1 MVSTGIRT
9 PIGIKVTGDDLTQIE
24 AIAREIEGVVTN
36 IPGTRSAFADRVL
49 GGKYLEITP
58 NRLELAR
65 RNIDMGAFQSV
76 IQTALGGMTLA
87 ESVQGRERYNIM
99 LRYERAFRETDADI
113 GNILIPTPTGAHIPL
128 REVASVAYTEGPP
141 MIRSENARL
150 TGWVFVDIAGRD
162 LGGYVAEAKDIVANA
177 VTLPPGYAIGWSG
190 QYEQLQRANE
200 RLKIAIPAAIG
211 LIFLLLMLHFGRLD
225 RTLII
230 MLSLPFGLVGG
241 LWAVYLAGYNLS
253 VAVAVGFIALGGIA
267 VETAVVMLLYIDQQV
282 RTDSPMTRADL
293 FQSVSHGA
301 ALRVRPKLMTV
312 LTVMAGLA
320 PIFLTEG
327 LGSDVMRRI
336 ALPMLGGMIST
347 TLLTLIVIPAIYFI
361 WVGRQIP
368 KSPKLPKPTH
378 ATLEG
383 ETA

>member
-1 MVSTGIRT
+1 VIKTVPEVESVFGKAGRADTATDPAPLTMIESWIRLKPKSEWRAGMTADGIVDDLNSRLQMPGLVNSWGYPIKIRMDMVSTGIRT

-24 AIAREIEGVVTN
+24 AIAREIEGVVTD

-65 RNIDMGAFQSV
+65 RK
-76 IQTALGGMTLA
+76 
-87 ESVQGRERYNIM
+87 SVQGRERYNIM

-177 VTLPPGYAIGWSG
+177 VTLPPGYAVEWSG

-230 MLSLPFGLVGG
+230 MLSLPFGLVGS
-241 LWAVYLAGYNLS
+241 L
-253 VAVAVGFIALGGIA
+253 
-267 VETAVVMLLYIDQQV
+267 
-282 RTDSPMTRADL
+282 
-293 FQSVSHGA
+293 
-301 ALRVRPKLMTV
+301 
-312 LTVMAGLA
+312 
-320 PIFLTEG
+320 
-327 LGSDVMRRI
+327 
-336 ALPMLGGMIST
+336 
-347 TLLTLIVIPAIYFI
+347 
-361 WVGRQIP
+361 
-368 KSPKLPKPTH
+368 
-378 ATLEG
+378 
-383 ETA
+383 